1 MKIWLPILILFLS
14 VFGLCL
20 WDGIHT
26 CKTFEKLEK
35 ESSSIY
41 HSLLT
46 TEVSDENLKSR
57 IHSLNDF
64 WTKKMDTLSVSIS
77 RKDLQPVS
85 DYLQYLYA
93 STLTG
98 NQEDAIT
105 YSRLIYY
112 NLTGLNEVYGISFIN
127 LL

>member
-1 MKIWLPILILFLS
+1 MKIWLPILILTFA
-14 VFGLCL
+14 VTGLCV

-26 CKTFEKLEK
+26 TKTFHKLRVD
-35 ESSSIY
+35 STVIY
-41 HSLLT
+41 EAVLT
-46 TEVSDENLKSR
+46 TDISDNNLKEK
-57 IHSLNDF
+57 IFNLNDY

-93 STLTG
+93 AAINEDQKEALTY
-98 NQEDAIT
+98 A
-105 YSRLIYY
+105 RLIYY
-112 NLTGLNEVYGISFIN
+112 NLTGLQETYGISMLN

>member
-14 VFGLCL
+14 VTGLCIC
-20 WDGIHT
+20 DGIHT
-26 CKTFEKLEK
+26 THTFK
-35 ESSSIY
+35 ELKVSATDIY
-41 HSLLT
+41 TSLLT
-46 TEVSDENLKSR
+46 TEISDQEIKEKIYN
-57 IHSLNDF
+57 LNDY

-77 RKDLQPVS
+77 RKDLQPIS

-93 STLTG
+93 ATIT
-98 NQEDAIT
+98 EDQNEAIT

-112 NLTGLNEVYGISFIN
+112 NIEGLHESYGISLIN